1 MESEIA
7 GWISVAARFV
17 HVLAAIMWIGN
28 SLLFTWMEINLLP
41 PKSNEAGEGKE
52 NPVLGYLDMLHGGG
66 VFHLQK
72 RILDPKAIP
81 VPLHWFMWQSYTT
94 WISGAVLMVSVFYI
108 HGGTALLDATKSS
121 ITGGVAIAMS
131 VGGIV
136 VGWLIYDSLWRS
148 KLKNLPLVAIPTSLV
163 LLLGA
168 AWFFDQFFNGRTVYL
183 QIGAMMGTFMS
194 ANVFFHIIRNQKKY
208 MASIES
214 GHPHNPDYGKAAKTR
229 SLHNHYMTYPV
240 LFTMLSAHFPQ
251 LTSATWSVPI
261 LAVLVVTLMY
271 GKFLLNSRNQNPN
284 WLVSLFGSLILA
296 GIVIAVMIAWPEDRV
311 PMPVKTASSGAAVT
325 ESVIDPSVKAGAKLF
340 ISQTCATCHQGGSS
354 QLGPSLNGIY
364 NKTVILADNTRV
376 VANEAYLRSSILNP
390 QEQIVKG
397 YPAAMPSFAHLQP
410 EQVDQLV
417 AYIKS
422 LK

>member
-1 MESEIA
+1 
-7 GWISVAARFV
+7 
-17 HVLAAIMWIGN
+17 
-28 SLLFTWMEINLLP
+28 
-41 PKSNEAGEGKE
+41 
-52 NPVLGYLDMLHGGG
+52 
-66 VFHLQK
+66 
-72 RILDPKAIP
+72 
-81 VPLHWFMWQSYTT
+81 
-94 WISGAVLMVSVFYI
+94 
-108 HGGTALLDATKSS
+108 
-121 ITGGVAIAMS
+121 
-131 VGGIV
+131 
-136 VGWLIYDSLWRS
+136 
-148 KLKNLPLVAIPTSLV
+148 
-163 LLLGA
+163 
-168 AWFFDQFFNGRTVYL
+168 
-183 QIGAMMGTFMS
+183 
-194 ANVFFHIIRNQKKY
+194 

-311 PMPVKTASSGAAVT
+311 PMTVKTASSGAAAT
-325 ESVIDPSVKAGAKLF
+325 ESVIDPNVKAGAKLF